1 MKNLLIKEFRLAM
14 HPAAIIFI
22 FLASMLLIPNYPYFV
37 VMFYTCLG
45 IFFICLTAR
54 ENHDIDYT
62 MLLPVRKSDLVSARI
77 LMVVLLQLIELAICV
92 IFAVIRSRLLG
103 NNEAGM
109 NPNLAFFGYAFILF
123 GIFNLVFFTQ
133 YYKNPDKVGVPFLIA
148 CIVIGI
154 LIFAMEATGFLI
166 PALRTY
172 LKDDPSAF
180 PLQLLVFLIGAALY
194 LLFTFLTVRVSRKRF
209 LTLDL

>member
-62 MLLPVRKSDLVSARI
+62 MLLPVRKGDLVSARI
-77 LMVVLLQLIELAICV
+77 LMVVLLQLIELAVCV
-92 IFAVIRSRLLG
+92 IFAVIRSRL
-103 NNEAGM
+103 
-109 NPNLAFFGYAFILF
+109 
-123 GIFNLVFFTQ
+123 
-133 YYKNPDKVGVPFLIA
+133 
-148 CIVIGI
+148 
-154 LIFAMEATGFLI
+154 
-166 PALRTY
+166 PAL
-172 LKDDPSAF
+172 
-180 PLQLLVFLIGAALY
+180 
-194 LLFTFLTVRVSRKRF
+194 
-209 LTLDL
+209 